1 MRFYIKTLGC
11 KVNQVESVYIIESL
25 KDRGWSFCEEAEA
38 EVLILNS
45 CVVTAKAESEC
56 KKILKKWRRFSS
68 KLIII
73 AGCYPQAYPEKLLK
87 WAIEN
92 KFKKLL
98 ILGQE
103 EKYRIFEIANKF
115 LNLKEPKILVSD
127 ILAKKECEKIR
138 INEFLDRSR
147 GFIKIQD
154 GCNSFCSYCI
164 VPYAR
169 GKERSVPEEEIL
181 VQIKTLIEKGYE
193 EIVLT
198 GIHLGRWGKDLIPKR
213 KLTDL
218 LWQIEKLFSN
228 YDKDLI
234 LRLSSLEVT
243 EIDRDFLEFIKS
255 SAFIAP
261 HFHIPLQSGSDRVLK
276 LMNRPYTSDLYLKT
290 VEKIYEIFPHA
301 TIGADVIV
309 GFPSETE
316 EDFKQT
322 YNLIERSPL
331 NWLHV
336 FPYSEREKTIAQKIT
351 PKVPDK
357 VIKKRVK
364 ILINL
369 FKEKRKKFLQKEIG
383 SVRKAIVEGKSK
395 DLSKIKA
402 LSENY
407 IPILIENNNPT
418 LKIGKIFKVKFEKL
432 IEDQVIGKVL

>member
-357 VIKKRVK
+357 VIKERVK